1 MSLRKLDTAQKADV
15 RVTYPFNFDAHPKI
29 FSSSAARYD
38 EKNAISAPL
47 TQPSPRASSR
57 LEQPC

>member
-1 MSLRKLDTAQKADV
+1 MSLRKLGTAQKVDV

-29 FSSSAARYD
+29 FSTSAARYD
-38 EKNAISAPL
+38 EKNAIAPL

>member
-1 MSLRKLDTAQKADV
+1 MSLRKLDTAQNVDV

-29 FSSSAARYD
+29 FSISAARYD

>member
-1 MSLRKLDTAQKADV
+1 MSLRKLGTAQKVDV

-29 FSSSAARYD
+29 FSTSAARYD

-47 TQPSPRASSR
+47 TQPGPRASSR

>member
-1 MSLRKLDTAQKADV
+1 MSLRKLDTAQKVDV

-29 FSSSAARYD
+29 FSTSAARYD

-47 TQPSPRASSR
+47 TQTSPRASSR